1 MDFGHSHSSTDGQAT
16 ADAHHRPVCHCLN
29 VTESE
34 IREVIAEHEPQSV
47 RGVSQICGAGA
58 GCMSCHRHIRR
69 MLNERVL
76 YRRSEILADLEP
88 TGHGPSHDHCVAPAV
103 SCGG

>member
-1 MDFGHSHSSTDGQAT
+1 MDFGQQTLAENHVH
-16 ADAHHRPVCHCLN
+16 ADSHRPVCHCLN

-34 IREVIAEHEPQSV
+34 IRDAIAEHDAQSI
-47 RGVSQICGAGA
+47 RGVSQVCGAGA

-76 YRRSEILADLEP
+76 HRRNQLLGEVTP
-88 TGHGPSHDHCVAPAV
+88 TTPCPSHGQ
-103 SCGG
+103 CGS